1 MSHSITVRLP
11 PELATWLRDASVKT
25 GVAQGESIRK
35 QLEKARASSDVCS
48 FMRLAGAVRGPRN
61 LSSKKGLLAA
71 LRGIAGTGFLVAFAN
86 RTDRDY
92 E

>member
-35 QLEKARASSDVCS
+35 QLEKARASSDVRS

-86 RTDRDY
+86 RTDRYY